1 MVSFYLY
8 ITMIDVMIFSIDLVV
23 FLFASEAG

>member
-8 ITMIDVMIFSIDLVV
+8 ITMIDVTIFSIDLVV